1 MNYAAAL
8 GKWAEDYAALY
19 VQNML
24 HMRVIGR
31 NIKNQYGELDIT
43 AIEPKEAN
51 YSYDDLGDGH
61 SLENIIKQKQ
71 RAKLEDELVIIE
83 VRCRSENSWQ
93 RPLESVGNKK
103 LCCLV
108 SASYAYAAKITWTG
122 NWRIDLIGIEVPR
135 RYGERPYCFDYVQ
148 DITAGIDI
156 EEKFL
161 KF

>member
-43 AIEPKEAN
+43 AIEPKPEEAN
-51 YSYDDLGDGH
+51 YSFDNSDGKFK
-61 SLENIIKQKQ
+61 LENIIKRKQ

-83 VRCRSENSWQ
+83 VKCRSENSWQ
-93 RPLESVGNKK
+93 RPLESIGNKK

-108 SASYAYAAKITWTG
+108 RASYAYAAKITWTG
-122 NWRIDLIGIEVPR
+122 NWRIDLIGIEINADEIR
-135 RYGERPYCFDYVQ
+135 CFDYVQ

>member
-8 GKWAEDYAALY
+8 CKWAEDYAALY

-43 AIEPKEAN
+43 AIEPKEVN
-51 YSYDDLGDGH
+51 YSNDDLGDVS

-93 RPLESVGNKK
+93 RPLESIGNKK

-108 SASYAYAAKITWTG
+108 RASYAYAAKITWTG
-122 NWRIDLIGIEVPR
+122 NWRIDLIGIEINADEIR
-135 RYGERPYCFDYVQ
+135 CFDYVQ
-148 DITAGIDI
+148 DIAAGID